1 MNRPSICGGFF
12 IFSLLA
18 LGRPKLTSY
27 PIMKKLMLLCIFLT
41 SYFLTAQ
48 EYVVDLSYY
57 LPKDVTYNKNI
68 PTPKSVIGHE
78 VGEWHITHDK
88 LAQYMYALDEA
99 SDRISIQDRGTTY
112 EGRPLLLLTITSPA
126 NHDNISTIKSQHLAL
141 TEAGSS
147 SLSTASMPAVV
158 YQGFSIHGNEPSG
171 SNAALAV
178 AYYLA
183 AAEGPKIND
192 LLNNTVILFDPSF
205 NPDGLQRFAYWANM
219 HKSKNINPDP
229 NDREYSEVWPGGR
242 TNHYWFDMNRDWLP
256 VQLPE
261 SKARIQTFHEWY
273 PNILTD
279 HHEMGTNS
287 SFFFQPGI
295 PSRTHPLTPQKNQD
309 LTGQIAKFHAKALDR
324 IGSFYYSEENFDDFY
339 YGKGS
344 SFPDINGSVGILF
357 EQASSR
363 GHAQESENG
372 ILTFPFTIRNQFT
385 AALSTLE
392 AAVNMRKDLLD
403 YQREFFDDARKEAA
417 AGGAIVF
424 GDEKDAAKAYHLA
437 EILKRH
443 KIKIHELKEDFISG
457 GRNFKKGFS
466 YVIPKNQRQHRLIN
480 AMFEKRTKFQ
490 DSLFY
495 DISAWS
501 FPLAFNLDYVENA
514 SASRAGSE
522 ITDLKMPVPDTPI
535 VSTYAYLMEWHEYYS
550 PKALHMIL
558 NEGLRAKVAM
568 KQFSIEN
575 KNYDYGTILIPVQN
589 QDMNMADLTKFLAKV
604 SRETKVQI
612 NGVKTGLAQG
622 IDLGS
627 SQFRAVELP
636 KVAILVGDGVN
647 PYDAGEIWHLFDT
660 RYNMRITKLD
670 TRNFGRADLS
680 RYTDII
686 MPASWGNAL
695 DKGDA
700 EKLKSW
706 VQAGGSLIAYKNAGR
721 FLDRNELMKIKFKS
735 RKDTATNI
743 TFEQRRDYSGA
754 QVIGGAIFETKLD
767 RSHPIA
773 FGYKNDRLPMFR
785 NSTLFVEADSDSYNN
800 PIQYTANPLLSGYI
814 SKPNLKDL
822 ANTVPFK
829 TSGLGRGQVIYFTD
843 NTNFRAFWYGTNK
856 LLMNAIFFGDSM

>member
-1 MNRPSICGGFF
+1 
-12 IFSLLA
+12 
-18 LGRPKLTSY
+18 
-27 PIMKKLMLLCIFLT
+27 MKKLMLLCIFLT
-41 SYFLTAQ
+41 SYLLTAQ

-57 LPKDVTYNKNI
+57 LPKDVSYNKNI

-88 LAQYMYALDEA
+88 LVQYMYALDKA

-126 NHDNISTIKSQHLAL
+126 NHNNISTLKSQHLAL

-147 SLSTASMPAVV
+147 SLNTASMPAVV

-183 AAEGPKIND
+183 AAEGPKIDD

-403 YQREFFDDARKEAA
+403 YQRDFFDEARKEAA

-443 KIKIHELKEDFISG
+443 KIKIHELKEDFSSG

-522 ITDLKMPVPDTPI
+522 ITDLKMRVPDTPI

-589 QDMNMADLTKFLAKV
+589 QEMNMADLTKFLAKV

-785 NSTLFVEADSDSYNN
+785 NSTLFMEADSDSYNN